1 MSHVGAAGS
10 VTISNNV
17 AGKRLGIKKYAGE
30 VVKVGNIIVKQRGTV
45 YHPGKNVKLSK
56 DFSIYAMD
64 NGVVA
69 FRRMSGRKRGQYYI
83 DVIPYEEVV
92 EAAKN
97 VEKGVKKVVKAKKR
111 S

>member
-30 VVKVGNIIVKQRGTV
+30 VVKTGNIIVKQRGTV
-45 YHPGKNVKLSK
+45 YHPGKNVKLSR
-56 DFSIYAMD
+56 DFSIYAMA

-83 DVIPYEEVV
+83 DVIPHEEV
-92 EAAKN
+92 N
-97 VEKGVKKVVKAKKR
+97 KKAPSKK
-111 S
+111 SSTK